1 MNCCEQDVRSRKHW
15 DKVSSPWSKIRSTA
29 NQMSVEP
36 MQQIAE
42 WLEKRGLGQYAQRFA
57 ENDIDPSVLR
67 DLTDHDLEKIGV
79 SLGHRRKMLRAIA
92 ELDEVGPRPAPAPR
106 AEAERRQLTVMF
118 ADLVGSTA
126 LSTRLDPEDL
136 REIIGAYHRCCAEQ
150 IEKFGGFV
158 ARYMGDGVLAYF
170 GYPRAD
176 EDDAER
182 AVCAGLALV
191 AAVAGLDAGPEAR
204 LRVRVGIATGLVI
217 VGDLIGE
224 GASQEHGVVGETA
237 NLASRLQA
245 LAEPNTVVIDG
256 STRRLVGGLF
266 EYLALG
272 SMSITGFS
280 DPVPVWR
287 VVGASAVDSRFEAL
301 RVARTPLLGRD
312 EEIELLMRRWQQIK
326 RGDGSVVLISGEAGI
341 GKSRLAETVVERLS
355 DDPHIRLRRF
365 CSPHHQDS
373 ALFPTISQLERAA
386 EFRRDDTDQQRLD
399 KLEALFVEASA
410 DLSEAVPLIAD
421 LLSVP
426 VGNRYPPLSLTP
438 QKRKEKTLGV
448 LLAQLEGL
456 AARRPVLMVFED
468 VHWIDPS
475 SLDLLDLIVDR
486 VATLRVLLIIT
497 FRPEFAPAWI
507 GRSHVTL
514 ISLSRLPRQQRAEMI
529 MRVTGGKAL
538 PQEIAEHIID
548 RTDGVPLFIEELT
561 KAVIESGMLTDAG
574 DHFDAR
580 GPVPRLAIP
589 TSLQA
594 SLLARLDR
602 LAPVREMA
610 QIGAALGRS
619 FSHELISAVAAMPQ
633 RQVDGALAQLV
644 GAELVFQRGTPPDAE
659 YTFKH
664 ALVQDAAYS
673 TLLRGRR
680 RQIHARIATTLESQF
695 PEIVATQPQLM
706 AHHCTEAGFNEKAVS
721 YRLKS
726 GQQAVAR
733 SAMTEAV
740 SQLQRG
746 LELLANMPEE
756 SRPVQHELDLQ
767 IALGRALMATSGYSA
782 PVVADTLVRA
792 RALAERFDRPDRLAP
807 LLYFQW
813 GFHMVRAEHE
823 LAVSLAE
830 QMEKLGQTRKDQTTL
845 LLGHYIHGASCYFRG
860 EFATARALLELCD
873 GLRDPAA
880 RAICAAIAVADP
892 HAASLGHLALTLAL
906 LGHLDQGRARVDEAL
921 SEARRLDHPFTVAFV
936 LSKVCAVEA
945 AAGLPHDARR
955 HAEELEALS
964 NEHGFPLWLGL
975 GLLQQGRSLTTLG
988 QAQDGLVVLAR
999 GLSVLRAAG
1008 AVVHTPL
1015 ALCFLAEAHTKVGH
1029 LQEGQNCLVE
1039 AAQLIETTDE
1049 RSSEAELHRLR
1060 GDLMNARGDHAA
1072 AEQNYHRALAVAKRQ
1087 STKTLELRA
1096 ATSLARLRRD
1106 QGKCTEA
1113 HDLLALV
1120 YGSFTEGFDTT
1131 VLRDAKALLDR
1142 LA

>member
-1 MNCCEQDVRSRKHW
+1 
-15 DKVSSPWSKIRSTA
+15 
-29 NQMSVEP
+29 

-42 WLEKRGLGQYAQRFA
+42 WLDTLGLGQYAQRFA

-67 DLTDHDLEKIGV
+67 ELTDNDLEKLGV
-79 SLGHRRKMLRAIA
+79 SLGHRKKMLRAIA
-92 ELDEVGPRPAPAPR
+92 EIAETGRRPVRTPWTS
-106 AEAERRQLTVMF
+106 AERRQLTVMF

-136 REIIGAYHRCCAEQ
+136 REIIGACHRCCAQE

-158 ARYMGDGVLAYF
+158 ARYLGDGVLAYF

-182 AVCAGLALV
+182 AVGAGLALV
-191 AAVAGLDAGPEAR
+191 AAVTGLDAGPGVR
-204 LRVRVGIATGLVI
+204 LRARIGIATGLVI
-217 VGDLIGE
+217 VGDLIGD
-224 GASQEHGVVGETA
+224 GPSQQCEVVGETA

-245 LAEPNTVVIDG
+245 LADPDTVVIDG
-256 STRRLVGGLF
+256 STRRLIGGLF
-266 EYLALG
+266 EYFALG
-272 SMSITGFS
+272 SVSIKGFR

-287 VVGASAVDSRFEAL
+287 VIGASAVDSRFEAL

-312 EEIELLMRRWQQIK
+312 EEIELIMRRWQQAK
-326 RGDGSVVLISGEAGI
+326 RGDGSVVLISGEPGI
-341 GKSRLAETVVERLS
+341 GKSRLAETAVERLS

-386 EFRRDDTDQQRLD
+386 GFRRDDTDQQRLD
-399 KLEALFVEASA
+399 KLEALLTEANA

-426 VGNRYPPLSLTP
+426 TGDSYPPLSLTP
-438 QKRKEKTLGV
+438 QKRKEKTLQV

-456 AARRPVLMVFED
+456 ATRRPVLMVFED
-468 VHWIDPS
+468 VHWIDPT
-475 SLDLLDLIVDR
+475 SLDLLDLVVDR

-497 FRPEFAPAWI
+497 FRPELAPPWT

-514 ISLSRLPRQQRAEMI
+514 MSLSRLSRPQRAEMI
-529 MRVTGGKAL
+529 MQVTGGKAL
-538 PQEIAEHIID
+538 PQEIAEQIID

-561 KAVIESGMLTDAG
+561 KAVIDSGILADAG
-574 DHFDAR
+574 DRFDAR
-580 GPVPRLAIP
+580 APVPRLAIP
-589 TSLQA
+589 TSLHA

-602 LAPVREMA
+602 LAPVRELA

-633 RQVDGALAQLV
+633 QQVDGALAQLV
-644 GAELVFQRGTPPDAE
+644 RAELVFQRGIPPDAE

-673 TLLRGRR
+673 TMLRGRR
-680 RQIHARIATTLESQF
+680 QHIHARVATTLENQF
-695 PEIVATQPQLM
+695 PEIAAAQPQLM
-706 AHHCTEAGFNEKAVS
+706 AYHCAEAAFNDKAVG
-721 YRLKS
+721 YRLKA

-740 SQLQRG
+740 AQLQRG

-767 IALGRALMATSGYSA
+767 IALGRALMAARGYSA
-782 PVVADTLVRA
+782 PAVADTLDRA

-813 GFHMVRAEHE
+813 GFHSVRAEHK

-830 QMEKLGQTRKDQTTL
+830 QMEKLGDTRSDRATL
-845 LLGHYIHGASCYFRG
+845 LLGRYIHGASCYYRG
-860 EFATARALLELCD
+860 EFVTARGLLELCD

-880 RAICAAIAVADP
+880 RATCAAIAVADP
-892 HAASLGHLALTLAL
+892 HAASQAHLAVTLAL
-906 LGHLDQGRARVDEAL
+906 LGHIDQGRARVDEAL
-921 SEARRLDHPFTVAFV
+921 MEARSLDHPFTVAFV

-945 AAGLPHDARR
+945 AAGLPLDALR
-955 HAEELEALS
+955 HAEELLSLS

-975 GLLQQGRSLTTLG
+975 GLLQRGRSLTALG
-988 QAQDGLVVLAR
+988 QAQDGIPLLAK
-999 GLSVLRAAG
+999 GLSVLRGAG
-1008 AVVHTPL
+1008 AVVHTPR
-1015 ALCFLAEAHTKVGH
+1015 ALCFLAEAHAKVGD
-1029 LQEGQNCLVE
+1029 LQAGRNCLVE
-1039 AAQLIETTDE
+1039 AAQLIETTEE
-1049 RSSEAELHRLR
+1049 RSSEAELYRLR
-1060 GDLMNARGDHAA
+1060 GDMVNAQGNQAA

-1087 STKTLELRA
+1087 SAKTFGLRA
-1096 ATSLARLRRD
+1096 ATSLARLWRD
-1106 QGKCTEA
+1106 QGKCMEA
-1113 HDLLALV
+1113 HDVLAPA
-1120 YGSFTEGFDTT
+1120 YGSFTEGFDTP
-1131 VLRDAKALLDR
+1131 VLRDARALLNH

>member
-1 MNCCEQDVRSRKHW
+1 
-15 DKVSSPWSKIRSTA
+15 
-29 NQMSVEP
+29 
-36 MQQIAE
+36 MQQIAD
-42 WLEKRGLGQYAQRFA
+42 WLNILGLGQYAQRFA

-67 DLTDHDLEKIGV
+67 DLTDYDLEKLGV
-79 SLGHRRKMLRAIA
+79 SLGHRKKMLRAIA
-92 ELDEVGPRPAPAPR
+92 ELAETGPRPVRTPWTA
-106 AEAERRQLTVMF
+106 AERRQLSVMF

-126 LSTRLDPEDL
+126 LSTRLDAEDL
-136 REIIGAYHRCCAEQ
+136 REIIGKYHRCCAEQ
-150 IEKFGGFV
+150 IEKSGGFV

-191 AAVAGLDAGPEAR
+191 AAVAGLDVGPSAR

-217 VGDLIGE
+217 VGDLIGD
-224 GASQEHGVVGETA
+224 GASQEHGVVGETP

-245 LAEPNTVVIDG
+245 LAEPDTMVIDG

-266 EYLALG
+266 EYFALG
-272 SMSITGFS
+272 SVSITGFS

-287 VVGASAVDSRFEAL
+287 VIGANAVDSRFEAL
-301 RVARTPLLGRD
+301 RIARTPLLGRD

-326 RGDGSVVLISGEAGI
+326 RGDGSVVLISGEPGI
-341 GKSRLAETVVERLS
+341 GKSRLAETVLERLS

-386 EFRRDDTDQQRLD
+386 GFRRDDTDRQRLD
-399 KLEALFVEASA
+399 KLEALLAESDA

-426 VGNRYPPLSLTP
+426 IGNGYPPLSLTP

-468 VHWIDPS
+468 VHWIDPT
-475 SLDLLDLIVDR
+475 SLDLLDRIVDR

-507 GRSHVTL
+507 GRSHVAL
-514 ISLSRLPRQQRAEMI
+514 ISLSRLPHRQRAEMI

-538 PQEIAEHIID
+538 PQEIVEGIVD
-548 RTDGVPLFIEELT
+548 RTDGIPLFIEELT
-561 KAVIESGMLTDAG
+561 KAVIESGMLADAG
-574 DHFDAR
+574 DRFDAR

-589 TSLQA
+589 TSLHA

-633 RQVDGALAQLV
+633 QQVDGALAQLV
-644 GAELVFQRGTPPDAE
+644 TAELVFQRGTPPDAE

-673 TLLRGRR
+673 TMLRGRR
-680 RQIHARIATTLESQF
+680 QQIHARVVTTLESQF
-695 PEIVATQPQLM
+695 SEIVAAQPQLM
-706 AHHCTEAGFNEKAVS
+706 AHHCTEAGFNEKAVG
-721 YRLKS
+721 YRLKA

-740 SQLQRG
+740 AQLLKG

-767 IALGRALMATSGYSA
+767 IALGRALMAARGYSA
-782 PVVADTLVRA
+782 PAVADTLVRA
-792 RALAERFDRPDRLAP
+792 RALAERLDRPDRLAP
-807 LLYFQW
+807 LLYSQW

-830 QMEKLGQTRKDQTTL
+830 QMEKLGETRKDQATL

-860 EFATARALLELCD
+860 EFVTARRLLELCD

-880 RAICAAIAVADP
+880 RAICATIAVADP

-906 LGHLDQGRARVDEAL
+906 LGHIDQGRARVDEAL
-921 SEARRLDHPFTVAFV
+921 SEARSLDHPFTVAFV

-945 AAGLPHDARR
+945 TAGLSHDARR
-955 HAEELEALS
+955 HAEELVALS
-964 NEHGFPLWLGL
+964 NEHGFPLWLGV
-975 GLLQQGRSLTTLG
+975 GLLQHGRSLTTLG
-988 QAQDGLVVLAR
+988 QVQDGQALLAR

-1008 AVVHTPL
+1008 AVVHTPR
-1015 ALCFLAEAHTKVGH
+1015 ALCFLAEAHAKVGH
-1029 LQEGQNCLVE
+1029 LQEGQNCLAE
-1039 AAQLIETTDE
+1039 AAQLIETTRE
-1049 RSSEAELHRLR
+1049 RCGEIELHRLR
-1060 GDLMNARGDHAA
+1060 ADMMNARGDQAA
-1072 AEQNYHRALAVAKRQ
+1072 AEQNYHQALAVAERQ
-1087 STKTLELRA
+1087 SAKTFGLRA
-1096 ATSLARLRRD
+1096 ATSLARLWLN

-1113 HDLLALV
+1113 RDLLALV
-1120 YGSFTEGFDTT
+1120 YGSFTEGFHTP
-1131 VLRDAKALLDR
+1131 VLRDVKALLDQ

>member
-1 MNCCEQDVRSRKHW
+1 
-15 DKVSSPWSKIRSTA
+15 
-29 NQMSVEP
+29 
-36 MQQIAE
+36 MQQIAD
-42 WLEKRGLGQYAQRFA
+42 WLDTLGLGQYAQRFA
-57 ENDIDPSVLR
+57 ENDIDPTVLR
-67 DLTDHDLEKIGV
+67 DVTDSDLEKIGV
-79 SLGHRRKMLRAIA
+79 SLGHRKKMLRAIA
-92 ELDEVGPRPAPAPR
+92 ELDEAGRRPAPAPR
-106 AEAERRQLTVMF
+106 TAAERRHLTLMF
-118 ADLVGSTA
+118 VDLVGSTA

-136 REIIGAYHRCCAEQ
+136 QEIMGAYHRCCAEQ
-150 IEKFGGFV
+150 IEKSGGFV
-158 ARYMGDGVLAYF
+158 ARYIGDGVLAYF

-191 AAVAGLDAGPEAR
+191 AAVAGLDVGLEAR
-204 LRVRVGIATGLVI
+204 LRTRIGIATGLVI
-217 VGDLIGE
+217 VGDLIGD
-224 GASQEHGVVGETA
+224 GASQQHEVIGETA

-245 LAEPNTVVIDG
+245 LAEPDTVVIDG
-256 STRRLVGGLF
+256 GTRRLVGGLF

-272 SMSITGFS
+272 SASITGFS

-287 VVGASAVDSRFEAL
+287 VIGASAVDSRFEAL

-312 EEIELLMRRWQQIK
+312 EEIELLMRRWQQVK
-326 RGDGSVVLISGEAGI
+326 RGYGSVVLISGEPGI
-341 GKSRLAETVVERLS
+341 GKSRLAETALERLS

-386 EFRRDDTDQQRLD
+386 GFRRDDTDQQRLD
-399 KLEALFVEASA
+399 KLEALLAEANT

-426 VGNRYPPLSLTP
+426 IGNRYPPLKLTP
-438 QKRKEKTLGV
+438 QKRKEKTLQV

-456 AARRPVLMVFED
+456 AARRPVLMMFED
-468 VHWIDPS
+468 VHWIDPT
-475 SLDLLDLIVDR
+475 SLDLLDLVVDR

-507 GRSHVTL
+507 GRSHVTQ
-514 ISLSRLPRQQRAEMI
+514 ISLDRLPRPQRAEMV

-538 PQEIAEHIID
+538 PQEIAVQIID

-561 KAVIESGMLTDAG
+561 KAMIESGMLTDVG
-574 DHFDAR
+574 DRFDAR

-589 TSLQA
+589 TSLHA

-610 QIGAALGRS
+610 QIGATLGRS
-619 FSHELISAVAAMPQ
+619 FSHELISAVAAVPQ
-633 RQVDGALAQLV
+633 QQVDRSLAQLV
-644 GAELVFQRGTPPDAE
+644 RAELVFQRGTPPDAE

-664 ALVQDAAYS
+664 ALVQDAVYS

-680 RQIHARIATTLESQF
+680 QQIHARIATVMESQF
-695 PEIVATQPQLM
+695 PEIVATQPQLV
-706 AHHCTEAGFNEKAVS
+706 AHHCAEAGFNGKAVG

-740 SQLQRG
+740 AQLQKG

-756 SRPVQHELDLQ
+756 SRPVPHELDLQ
-767 IALGRALMATSGYSA
+767 IALGRALMAARGYSA
-782 PVVADTLVRA
+782 PVVGDTLARA
-792 RALAERFDRPDRLAP
+792 RALAERFDRPDRLVP

-813 GFHMVRAEHE
+813 GFHSVRAEHE
-823 LAVSLAE
+823 LAVFLAE
-830 QMEKLGQTRKDQTTL
+830 QMEKLGETRKDQATL
-845 LLGHYIHGASCYFRG
+845 LMGHYIHGASCHYRG
-860 EFATARALLELCD
+860 EFVTARALLELCD

-892 HAASLGHLALTLAL
+892 HAASLGHLAVTLAL
-906 LGHLDQGRARVDEAL
+906 LGHFDQGRARVDEAL
-921 SEARRLDHPFTVAFV
+921 SEARSLDHPFTVAFV

-945 AAGLPHDARR
+945 TAGSPHDARR
-955 HAEELEALS
+955 HAEELTALS

-975 GLLQQGRSLTTLG
+975 GLLQHGRSLTALG
-988 QAQDGLVVLAR
+988 QAEDGLPLLAK

-1008 AVVHTPL
+1008 AVVHTPRG
-1015 ALCFLAEAHTKVGH
+1015 LCFLAEAHSKLGH
-1029 LQEGQNCLVE
+1029 VQEGQKCLVE
-1039 AAQLIETTDE
+1039 AAQLIETTQE
-1049 RSSEAELHRLR
+1049 RSGEAELHRLR
-1060 GDLMNARGDHAA
+1060 GDMMNARGDQTA
-1072 AEQNYHRALAVAKRQ
+1072 AEQNYHRALAVAERQ
-1087 STKTLELRA
+1087 SAKTLRLRA
-1096 ATSLARLRRD
+1096 AISLAHLWLD
-1106 QGKCTEA
+1106 QGKCTKA
-1113 HDLLALV
+1113 RDLFVPV
-1120 YGSFTEGFDTT
+1120 YDSFTEGFDTP
-1131 VLRDAKALLDR
+1131 VLRDARALLDQ